1 LGGYDPLDYQ
11 ALGITMTEAIA
22 YFLLGILL
30 FGVVLGLNKWSNQIQ
45 MDNCEKKGGTFYYS
59 ADSKH
64 SLCQLPK

>member
-1 LGGYDPLDYQ
+1 
-11 ALGITMTEAIA
+11 MTEAIA

>member
-1 LGGYDPLDYQ
+1 
-11 ALGITMTEAIA
+11 MNNFTETLA
-22 YFLLGILL
+22 YLFIMVVLLGLI
-30 FGVVLGLNKWSNQIQ
+30 LGLNKCSNQVQ